1 MSDWATPY
9 ARGVE
14 QDGRDSAVMMTMDK
28 VAKPFKP
35 RRCWRKGK
43 NRECATKHEGAFKAL
58 IPGSYS
64 TKL

>member
-28 VAKPFKP
+28 VAKHTIQAKKVLEE
-35 RRCWRKGK
+35 R
-43 NRECATKHEGAFKAL
+43 
-58 IPGSYS
+58 
-64 TKL
+64 